1 MASKPKLY
9 TLSDAAKK
17 TGISLPTLQRYKKL
31 YQSRI
36 PSVGT
41 GRKQRYPK
49 EALAEFR
56 KIKRENLKKRGRPRK
71 KAAAGKG
78 ASGRKKTAR
87 KAKSGKAKKRKST
100 ARKTTARKKTARRTT
115 ARKTKT
121 RAKTTKRGKAT
132 TRKKGTARRKPAK
145 RRAKKTA
152 ARRARGPLLS
162 LSEIGRRTGISYP
175 TLMRYVKLQLDKI
188 PHVIEGSRRLFPEEA
203 VEVFRTIRA
212 STRRGR
218 RKGSVS
224 RVASAAV
231 PMSGALSSKIR
242 QLEKAQKQIAK
253 QLRDVLDH
261 LRKPLEV
268 TVKRK

>member
-9 TLSDAAKK
+9 SLSDVARK

-36 PSVGT
+36 PSVGA

-71 KAAAGKG
+71 QAAAGKG
-78 ASGRKKTAR
+78 AAGRKKTAR
-87 KAKSGKAKKRKST
+87 KTKSRKAKTRKK
-100 ARKTTARKKTARRTT
+100 AAARKKPTT
-115 ARKTKT
+115 RKKTSARK
-121 RAKTTKRGKAT
+121 KAT
-132 TRKKGTARRKPAK
+132 TRKKAKTRKKAAGRRKTAK
-145 RRAKKTA
+145 RRAKKATA
-152 ARRARGPLLS
+152 ARGAQGSLLS

-188 PHVIEGSRRLFPEEA
+188 PHVLEGSRRLFPEEA

-224 RVASAAV
+224 KAVSSAV
-231 PMSGALSSKIR
+231 PVSGALSKKIR
-242 QLEKAQKQIAK
+242 ELEKAQKQISK